1 MSRFLVNDLST
12 YCSNFEWNLS
22 VISSHRQ
29 CFFFQKNNHFQL
41 IGQAQRHNWLFIIV
55 VFSSL
60 CYKTD
65 AQSVSM
71 KRNASFLPL
80 WKGGSLP
87 ISWARSHSMIKILR
101 FSTTK
106 IFVLNSI
113 GPCTNI
119 WTWAWAKYGVIIDR
133 LRPTVLFNQICLVSR
148 NIRNRYLV
156 SAGICDLADQ
166 TFKLVRLCTCIYS

>member
-1 MSRFLVNDLST
+1 MLFFSPKKIIFSWSVKLNDIIGCLTKFVNKLS
-12 YCSNFEWNLS
+12 YFGI
-22 VISSHRQ
+22 V
-29 CFFFQKNNHFQL
+29 
-41 IGQAQRHNWLFIIV
+41 V

-65 AQSVSM
+65 GQSVSM
-71 KRNASFLPL
+71 KRNASVLPL

-113 GPCTNI
+113 GSCTNI

-133 LRPTVLFNQICLVSR
+133 LRPTVLSNQICLVSR

-156 SAGICDLADQ
+156 SAGICDLGDQ
-166 TFKLVRLCTCIYS
+166 IWL